1 MIYTLWQQVDQ
12 DEVEKKIKTA
22 AELARRDESKKWQHK
37 IEILKNR
44 LTEADGEVSKLSKT
58 NNSLRYSLNKDFV
71 NYLIVLYS
79 HRYLILSEAKG
90 ETNLS
95 QTLLNEV
102 FTYLCYSSVQKRR
115 RVSNSCSHIIFSPKL
130 ISVVIFFLLVPNK

>member
-1 MIYTLWQQVDQ
+1 MIYILWQQVDQ

-22 AELARRDESKKWQHK
+22 AELARWDESKKWQHK

-79 HRYLILSEAKG
+79 HSYLILSEAKG

-95 QTLLNEV
+95 QTLYWLNEV
-102 FTYLCYSSVQKRR
+102 FCYATLVCRIDVGYQKD
-115 RVSNSCSHIIFSPKL
+115 VAI
-130 ISVVIFFLLVPNK
+130 